1 MSFYT
6 NYVGNRNSDMAVAFT
21 TADAARSL
29 VSQQGYQ
36 DYSTLQ
42 DIYEE
47 DPLRN
52 HLGLIRQFGE
62 QGDVSVVPFYQDAL
76 SSGAIL
82 EVNGWEGKFHYDL
95 PIETD
100 NRTKT
105 TGDTSDQ
112 PLAGID
118 GTTFQ
123 IILNKEFAPNTTLTA
138 NAIDDEGMTIVVS
151 DAEPVQAVA
160 GGFLHT
166 VVLGTNDSEKTYD
179 TSLLK
184 SDITYIDTGHG
195 VAEYGEKLA
204 LAHLEAGS
212 NYQTFEFQIGSPMG
226 AETFYT
232 GKANEVDLAWGKTS
246 SRDLISD
253 VEDYS
258 AKGMEIAFLKQNV
271 PGRGTVKS
279 VASMMQV
286 LTIRK
291 FNTLMSRSLM
301 WQRGFT
307 LKTEKGT
314 VRYNEGLWHQMRR
327 GFILTYPKRMGMKKS
342 HLGVLADYVFKQN
355 PMMDV
360 IDRVLRFKTGTELG
374 KNFEMIYQDEFNEQ
388 INRIAPLLGAQRIM
402 DSSPV
407 SGSWGELVLKPVKVK
422 SVYLPGIG
430 QVEHTVDKGLD
441 YAAQGLQDRR
451 FQGANANGFAST
463 TYSGLMWD
471 VTDQAYSNNGRMPA
485 GVTNIGGNDK
495 ANIHLVVPK
504 GDKVFWG
511 TENGR
516 YSSKSAKDI
525 VASRKTMTE
534 SFFIYGSAS
543 TWMRDPSKFAMIE
556 LAKEARRGYN

>member
-6 NYVGNRNSDMAVAFT
+6 NYVGNRNQDMKVAFT

-29 VSQQGYQ
+29 VQQQGYQ

-42 DIYEE
+42 ELFDE
-47 DPLRN
+47 DPLAN
-52 HLGLIRQFGE
+52 HLGLISQFGE

-151 DAEPVQAVA
+151 DAEPVQAVS

-166 VVLGTNDSEKTYD
+166 VVLGTNDPEKTYD
-179 TSLLK
+179 LSLLK
-184 SDITYIDTGHG
+184 SDVTYIDTGHG

-204 LAHLEAGS
+204 LAHLDAGA
-212 NYQTFEFQIGSPMG
+212 NTQTFEFQIGSPMG

-232 GKANEVDLAWGKTS
+232 GKANEMDLSGITR
-246 SRDLISD
+246 SRDLLGEVD
-253 VEDYS
+253 DYS
-258 AKGMEIAFLKQNV
+258 KKGMDIAFLRQNL
-271 PGRGTVKS
+271 PGGRTVRTVATMMQMLTVK
-279 VASMMQV
+279 
-286 LTIRK
+286 K

-307 LKTEKGT
+307 LKTEKGIL
-314 VRYNEGLWHQMRR
+314 RYNEGLWHQMRR
-327 GFILTYPKRMGMKKS
+327 GFILTYPKRMGMRPS
-342 HLGVLADYVFKQN
+342 HLGVLSDYVFKQN
-355 PMMDV
+355 PTMEPM
-360 IDRVLRFKTGTELG
+360 DRVLRFKTGTELG
-374 KNFEMIYQDEFNEQ
+374 KNFEMIYQNEFNEQ
-388 INRIAPLLGAQRIM
+388 INRISPLLGSDRAM
-402 DSSPV
+402 STSPV
-407 SGSWGELVLKPVKVK
+407 SGTWDALVLKPVKVK

-441 YAAQGLQDRR
+441 YAAHGLQDRR

-463 TYSGLMWD
+463 TYSGIMWD

-485 GVTNIGGNDK
+485 GVTNIGGNDR